1 MAYGPPWMLAWTAR
15 GRERYIVVK
24 RIHEVGARAFISQGT
39 AAKRSDVAVSNWP
52 LWQDLHNGHYEKTS
66 VMTRPWRT
74 SARINS

>member
-52 LWQDLHNGHYEKTS
+52 DPASRRYASKLSLTVES
-66 VMTRPWRT
+66 
-74 SARINS
+74 S

>member
-52 LWQDLHNGHYEKTS
+52 
-66 VMTRPWRT
+66 
-74 SARINS
+74 SAGSRLQGKLTLGLALKLTAAYSTYR